1 MSKIPFEVGDIIQY
15 KNGGS
20 AIITNIDHTYGN
32 VYCFSSTTCYIIPD
46 TDYKYWKKI
55 GEYDLS
61 IIASTIKEAEENAVD
76 LQTQVN
82 MALSLMDKT
91 FSNCTPDSNDK
102 VLVGNDIR
110 VKKEDNKV
118 LIQVYPAVGSG
129 YEWQPVVKFKQK
141 YGISDI

>member
-1 MSKIPFEVGDIIQY
+1 MSNAPYKVGDIIQH

-20 AIITNIDHTYGN
+20 AIITNIDHAYGN
-32 VYCFSSTTCYIIPD
+32 IYCFSSTTCYIIPD
-46 TDYKYWKKI
+46 TDYKYWKNI
-55 GEYDLS
+55 GTYDLS
-61 IIASTIKEAEENAVD
+61 QIASAIKEAEENAVD
-76 LQTQVN
+76 IQTQVN

-118 LIQVYPAVGSG
+118 YIQVYHAVGSG
-129 YEWQPVVKFKQK
+129 YEWQPVIKFRQK

>member
-1 MSKIPFEVGDIIQY
+1 MSKIPFEVGDIIQH

-20 AIITNIDHTYGN
+20 AIVTIVNEVRGDVYGFN
-32 VYCFSSTTCYIIPD
+32 STDYHIIPD
-46 TDYKYWKKI
+46 CDFQFWKKI

-61 IIASTIKEAEENAVD
+61 QIASAIKEAEENAVD

-110 VKKEDNKV
+110 VRKEDNKV
-118 LIQVYPAVGSG
+118 YIQVYPAVGSG
-129 YEWQPVVKFKQK
+129 YEWQPVVKFRQK

>member
-1 MSKIPFEVGDIIQY
+1 MSKIPFEVGDIIQH

-20 AIITNIDHTYGN
+20 AIIVVIDKQNYNLFCFNSTNY
-32 VYCFSSTTCYIIPD
+32 YIIPD

-55 GEYDLS
+55 GTYDLS
-61 IIASTIKEAEENAVD
+61 QIASAIKEAEENAVD

-82 MALSLMDKT
+82 MSLSLMDKT
-91 FSNCTPDSNDK
+91 FSNYTPDSNDK

-118 LIQVYPAVGSG
+118 YIQVYPVVGSG
-129 YEWQPVVKFKQK
+129 YEWQPVIKFRQK

>member
-1 MSKIPFEVGDIIQY
+1 MSKIPFEVGDIIQH

-20 AIITNIDHTYGN
+20 AIVTIVNEVRGDVYGFNSTNY
-32 VYCFSSTTCYIIPD
+32 YIIPD
-46 TDYKYWKKI
+46 CDFQFWKKI

-61 IIASTIKEAEENAVD
+61 IIASAIKEAEENAVD

-110 VKKEDNKV
+110 VRKEDNKV
-118 LIQVYPAVGSG
+118 YIQLYPAVGSG

>member
-1 MSKIPFEVGDIIQY
+1 MSKIPFEVGDIIQH

-20 AIITNIDHTYGN
+20 AIVTIVNEVRGDVYGFNSTNY
-32 VYCFSSTTCYIIPD
+32 YIIPD
-46 TDYKYWKKI
+46 CDFQFWKKI

-61 IIASTIKEAEENAVD
+61 IIASAIKEAEENAVD
-76 LQTQVN
+76 IQTQVN
-82 MALSLMDKT
+82 MALNLMDKT

-110 VKKEDNKV
+110 VRKEDNKV
-118 LIQVYPAVGSG
+118 YIQVYPAVGSG
-129 YEWQPVVKFKQK
+129 YEWQPVVKFRQK

>member
-1 MSKIPFEVGDIIQY
+1 MSKIPFEVGDIIQH

-20 AIITNIDHTYGN
+20 AIITNVDYAYGN
-32 VYCFSSTTCYIIPD
+32 VYGFSSTTCYIIPD

-55 GEYDLS
+55 GTYDLS
-61 IIASTIKEAEENAVD
+61 QMASAIKEAEENAVD
-76 LQTQVN
+76 IQTQVN

-91 FSNCTPDSNDK
+91 FLNYTPDSDEK

-118 LIQVYPAVGSG
+118 YIQVYPAVGSG
-129 YEWQPVVKFKQK
+129 YEWQPVIKFRQK

>member
-1 MSKIPFEVGDIIQY
+1 MSKIPFEVGDIIQHE
-15 KNGGS
+15 NGGS
-20 AIITNIDHTYGN
+20 AIVNHVNKYLCLVG
-32 VYCFSSTTCYIIPD
+32 CFNSTTGYTLGD

-55 GEYDLS
+55 GTYDLS
-61 IIASTIKEAEENAVD
+61 QIASAIKEAEENAVD

-82 MALSLMDKT
+82 MSLSLMDKT

-118 LIQVYPAVGSG
+118 YIQVYPVVGSG
-129 YEWQPVVKFKQK
+129 YEWQPVVKFRQK

>member
-1 MSKIPFEVGDIIQY
+1 MSKIPFEVGDIIQH

-20 AIITNIDHTYGN
+20 AIITNVDYAYGN
-32 VYCFSSTTCYIIPD
+32 VYGFSSTTCNIIPD

-55 GEYDLS
+55 GTYDLS
-61 IIASTIKEAEENAVD
+61 QMASAIKEAEENAVD
-76 LQTQVN
+76 LHTQVN

-91 FSNCTPDSNDK
+91 FSNYTPDSNDK

-118 LIQVYPAVGSG
+118 YIQVYPAVGSG
-129 YEWQPVVKFKQK
+129 YEWQPVVKFRQK

>member
-1 MSKIPFEVGDIIQY
+1 MSKVPFEVGDIIQH

-20 AIITNIDHTYGN
+20 AIVVLINKVRGDVYGFNSTNYY
-32 VYCFSSTTCYIIPD
+32 VIPNCD
-46 TDYKYWKKI
+46 FQFWKKI
-55 GEYDLS
+55 GEYNLS
-61 IIASTIKEAEENAVD
+61 QVASAIKEAEENAVD

-110 VKKEDNKV
+110 VNQKNNLV
-118 LIQVYPAVGSG
+118 YIQVYPAVGGG
-129 YEWQPVVKFKQK
+129 YEWQPVVKFRRK
-141 YGISDI
+141 YGINDI